1 MRKEFFFAFSG
12 NHFMKEYRAT
22 SDSDVKVEEFKV
34 EAPSLIMLP
43 AIVAA
48 TTPLV
53 MKVQR
58 LKPGSLR
65 VERIFS

>member
-1 MRKEFFFAFSG
+1 
-12 NHFMKEYRAT
+12 MKEYRAT

-58 LKPGSLR
+58 LKPGSLT
-65 VERIFS
+65 VERILS